1 MRRQRLV
8 RLRPI
13 GRFVE
18 PTTQC
23 RDQRRMRAEPLG
35 LNLRDAFLRAQQL
48 ALRDQHVQIVGQTA
62 PIPFAREVVV
72 LASRRDRTVGVL
84 RLSGERTDP
93 DHLIGDVL
101 QRADDRLVI
110 AIDCLV
116 VPCRR
121 RAELRAQTP
130 AVEDR
135 QRQRRTRAPAMR
147 RIFQELEQRPHCG
160 ISADRRQQVDVRIEA
175 GLGDVDAARL
185 RRYRP
190 ARRDHVRPMADQIH
204 RQCAWQTGGCVVER
218 ERRTLDRVARART
231 LAGQCGQLIAAEC
244 DLFFDLI
251 DLAFVFRHWRF
262 GLAYF
267 ELGADAAFQTPVR
280 QVDDLLLLLQRGLGD
295 IEQRV
300 VHRHLDVRPHDIA
313 FQFELGGAEIR

>member
-1 MRRQRLV
+1 MR
-8 RLRPI
+8 
-13 GRFVE
+13 GE
-18 PTTQC
+18 
-23 RDQRRMRAEPLG
+23 ALG

-48 ALRDQHVQIVGQTA
+48 ALRDQHIQIVGQTA

-72 LASRRDRTVGVL
+72 LASRCNRTVGVL

-101 QRADDRLVI
+101 QRTDDRLVI
-110 AIDCLV
+110 AIDRFV

-147 RIFQELEQRPHCG
+147 RVFQELEQRTHCR
-160 ISADRRQQVDVRIEA
+160 ISADRSQQIDVRIEV
-175 GLGDVDAARL
+175 GLGDVDATRL
-185 RRYRP
+185 RRNRP
-190 ARRDHVRPMADQIH
+190 ARCNHVRPMADQIC
-204 RQCAWQTGGCVVER
+204 RQGARQAGGGGVER
-218 ERRTLDRVARART
+218 ERRALDRVARART

-244 DLFFDLI
+244 DLFFDRI
-251 DLAFVFRHWRF
+251 DLALVFRHWRF

-267 ELGADAAFQTPVR
+267 ELRADAALQTTIR
-280 QVDDLLLLLQRGLGD
+280 QVDDLLLLLQSGFGD

-300 VHRHLDVRPHDIA
+300 VHRHLDVRPYDVA